1 MKNNLEKFRPLL
13 MGLINGKLTAKEAIV
28 VNEALIRS
36 AKLREEYE
44 RLLET
49 AKKLDTPSFVEPTD
63 KIVCKISPSPYHRF
77 FQDAGVWLVIGGYA
91 LLVGY
96 SVFQT
101 ITGDGRLV
109 PRVATITILL
119 GIAILLFIFIRKRV
133 QTHKT
138 DPYNEVER

>member
-1 MKNNLEKFRPLL
+1 MKNNLENFRPLL
-13 MGLINGKLTAKEAIV
+13 MGFINGKLTAKDAIA
-28 VNEALIRS
+28 VNEALIHS
-36 AKLREEYE
+36 ANLREEYE
-44 RLLET
+44 RLRKT
-49 AKKLDTPSFVEPTD
+49 AKTLDTPSFMDSTD
-63 KIVCKISPSPYHRF
+63 KIVCKISQTPYHRF
-77 FQDAGVWLVIGGYA
+77 FQNAGVWLVIGGYV

-96 SVFQT
+96 SVFQA

>member
-1 MKNNLEKFRPLL
+1 MRNNLEKFRPLL
-13 MGLINGKLTAKEAIV
+13 MGLVNGKLTAKEAIA
-28 VNEALIRS
+28 VNKALIRS
-36 AKLREEYE
+36 VKLREEYE

-49 AKKLDTPSFVEPTD
+49 EKKLDTPSFMEPTD
-63 KIVCKISPSPYHRF
+63 KIVCKISQSPYHRF

-91 LLVGY
+91 LLVVY
-96 SVFQT
+96 SVFQA

-109 PRVATITILL
+109 PRVAIITIFL